1 MSEADP
7 QMSLAVGLGAG
18 ILSFLDSI
26 ASVLPVLGFVLV
38 IRIHTFETKLGF
50 RSNLVSFFN

>member
-38 IRIHTFETKLGF
+38 IRVHTFETKLSL